1 VFNLRYIFRYFI
13 PRFFGGAWREP
24 FFPFSKSGQHFL
36 KEGYSGGVMK
46 EIYDHDAQTA
56 GIGGKVFQGYPLHRA
71 VYDRLQLLTKHIE
84 PELETRLRSQ
94 EHLALFT
101 APSGFAYDIFRPLE
115 NIAKRQP
122 TLMKKVKLLAA
133 DLDPHGVLAPELE
146 ERAAKLGI
154 EFEFRQGDLTEV
166 GFRDGCAAEGPFD
179 MALFVGLSSWF
190 PKPATLSHLRWLKDN
205 LKPEGRLITDCFTPA
220 GYSLSGRYVGYKA
233 HYYSPQRYRM
243 LLEAAGFDGL
253 NATAES
259 GRDAIN
265 HVVLCRP
272 AKKPVSDAPQID
284 RKKTSVRAKI
294 TSPANKP
301 QSRRRVLALQ

>member
-1 VFNLRYIFRYFI
+1 MCIR
-13 PRFFGGAWREP
+13 
-24 FFPFSKSGQHFL
+24 
-36 KEGYSGGVMK
+36 
-46 EIYDHDAQTA
+46 
-56 GIGGKVFQGYPLHRA
+56 
-71 VYDRLQLLTKHIE
+71 DR
-84 PELETRLRSQ
+84 
-94 EHLALFT
+94 
-101 APSGFAYDIFRPLE
+101 
-115 NIAKRQP
+115 
-122 TLMKKVKLLAA
+122 VKLLAA

-146 ERAAKLGI
+146 ERAMKLGI

-233 HYYSPQRYRM
+233 HYYSPRRYCM

-253 NATAES
+253 NATAKS

-272 AKKPVSDAPQID
+272 AKKPVSIAPQID
-284 RKKTSVRAKI
+284 RKKTSVRMSI
-294 TSPANKP
+294 TSPADKP